1 MTSKEMIQ
9 YENDTAMN
17 NAFID
22 ITLNEEVN
30 RFFRPQIVSLARAM
44 ADGEPVMF
52 DDIISSL
59 LATTTKVVGFLLN
72 STWFNKLTK
81 EKKEIVVWQWYYNKL
96 WNHYDGIKSERKR
109 TSRKG

>member
-9 YENDTAMN
+9 YENDGAMN

-52 DDIISSL
+52 DDIIHSL

-72 STWFNKLTK
+72 STGFNKLTK

-96 WNHYDGIKSERKR
+96 WNHYDGIKAERERKA
-109 TSRKG
+109 RKD